1 MSWVVGAGESPAG
14 GLRIVEL
21 QDNGGGGPVL
31 DPAFLFS
38 ADFIRQGDDL
48 LLRGADG
55 QEVFIEGYFSQSPP
69 PPLETPEGA
78 RLTGE
83 TVEAL
88 AQTSVAQSYAQAGG
102 FTLGQPIG
110 EVTLLNGTA
119 RVQRAD
125 GTRENLSQGDPI
137 FQGDVVATGVG
148 SDLGILFI
156 DETVFSLSANS
167 RMLINELLY
176 NPSSTVNSMGVSLIQ
191 GTFVFITGQVAPTG
205 GMEVETPVGTIG
217 IRGTTVGTQIA
228 TFGGRTTIANL
239 EHPETGEIGSF
250 TFSNGAGEAIF
261 SEGNHFLQVT
271 SANQPP
277 GTPSVISGTQIAQ
290 TFGRALNTA
299 VQVQRNASQQQD
311 PGEEQEGSLQGEPL
325 QALQQAGLT
334 PEQIE
339 QILNVPVIET
349 AAGPESGSQ
358 GSSTPSSGS
367 GVGGSLQ
374 TEAVQ
379 NANTPVGA
387 GLGSGIGQSIQ
398 GTLPP
403 TSVTP
408 PAPVGIGGEATL
420 PPLPSLQP
428 PPPPPPGNAA
438 PVATDDSI
446 TVSEDGVSGS
456 SGATPAQVEAFLGL
470 AGGAL
475 NALADDGNAGNGLE
489 VATSGTAMKTQV
501 TVQAGDEINFFY
513 NFLDSE
519 GLNGAAT
526 FQDFGFVVI
535 NGEAIR
541 LSNVGDANTPSGASF
556 SLGSYSVL
564 FDEESG
570 YLTFQGVFDV
580 SGTVQIGFGA
590 MNEGD
595 QILDA
600 GLLIDSLVITR
611 SGEQVVF
618 QDGFSSLTN
627 WQTLGGNFVT
637 TVGDIGTNQPL
648 PGAPSQA
655 LLISASVTTVQSNVL
670 ADNGNGPDS
679 DPDGDPLTVTAVN
692 GSAAGVG
699 TQITLPSGALL
710 TLSANGNFSYD
721 PNGQFGDLGQGE
733 SAEDSFNYTISDGS
747 GGSGSA
753 TVTVTILGSDDE
765 GGGNF
770 FGSAL
775 VPADLADGLGDDL
788 DSLVGFSTGGLPQS
802 DPGIEAS
809 GSSFPLVPQSD
820 PLTDI
825 GLEQAIPVA

>member
-1 MSWVVGAGESPAG
+1 MYSLTITAAPH
-14 GLRIVEL
+14 
-21 QDNGGGGPVL
+21 
-31 DPAFLFS
+31 LFS

-311 PGEEQEGSLQGEPL
+311 PGEEQEGFDCGYYQVAQGGRRANARKSGRGRGGCRESSRAFAAIVRKRHLRQPHLAAADRIVHAGHCRIDRLAFRTPL
-325 QALQQAGLT
+325 RG
-334 PEQIE
+334 
-339 QILNVPVIET
+339 
-349 AAGPESGSQ
+349 
-358 GSSTPSSGS
+358 
-367 GVGGSLQ
+367 
-374 TEAVQ
+374 
-379 NANTPVGA
+379 
-387 GLGSGIGQSIQ
+387 
-398 GTLPP
+398 
-403 TSVTP
+403 
-408 PAPVGIGGEATL
+408 
-420 PPLPSLQP
+420 
-428 PPPPPPGNAA
+428 
-438 PVATDDSI
+438 
-446 TVSEDGVSGS
+446 
-456 SGATPAQVEAFLGL
+456 
-470 AGGAL
+470 
-475 NALADDGNAGNGLE
+475 
-489 VATSGTAMKTQV
+489 
-501 TVQAGDEINFFY
+501 VQARC
-513 NFLDSE
+513 
-519 GLNGAAT
+519 A
-526 FQDFGFVVI
+526 
-535 NGEAIR
+535 R
-541 LSNVGDANTPSGASF
+541 
-556 SLGSYSVL
+556 
-564 FDEESG
+564 
-570 YLTFQGVFDV
+570 
-580 SGTVQIGFGA
+580 
-590 MNEGD
+590 
-595 QILDA
+595 
-600 GLLIDSLVITR
+600 
-611 SGEQVVF
+611 
-618 QDGFSSLTN
+618 
-627 WQTLGGNFVT
+627 
-637 TVGDIGTNQPL
+637 
-648 PGAPSQA
+648 
-655 LLISASVTTVQSNVL
+655 
-670 ADNGNGPDS
+670 
-679 DPDGDPLTVTAVN
+679 
-692 GSAAGVG
+692 
-699 TQITLPSGALL
+699 
-710 TLSANGNFSYD
+710 
-721 PNGQFGDLGQGE
+721 
-733 SAEDSFNYTISDGS
+733 
-747 GGSGSA
+747 
-753 TVTVTILGSDDE
+753 
-765 GGGNF
+765 
-770 FGSAL
+770 
-775 VPADLADGLGDDL
+775 
-788 DSLVGFSTGGLPQS
+788 
-802 DPGIEAS
+802 
-809 GSSFPLVPQSD
+809 
-820 PLTDI
+820 
-825 GLEQAIPVA
+825 